1 MKQST
6 LSVNWIREAAYED
19 LLNYADERFGVR
31 FDPVTIGGSTL
42 DILQFADLE
51 EYIDRLAETTRE
63 EERLEL
69 PFWAKIWPTSILLS
83 HSLLK
88 MTPDPSREML
98 EIGAGIGLCGLFAAN
113 HGFRV
118 TISDNE
124 PEALLF
130 AQINILRNNLRDRAD
145 IALVDFTKDR
155 MERRFP
161 LLIGSEVLYREADYR
176 PLIKFLQHH
185 IEPSSDAAI
194 MLAKDYKLGAK
205 KFFKLAEPE
214 FSWQQKT
221 LGYRER
227 SGGDEPGEER
237 HLCTIYT
244 LTPKKCSA

>member
-1 MKQST
+1 MNHAT
-6 LSVNWIREAAYED
+6 LSEDWIRAAAFEE
-19 LLNYADERFGVR
+19 LLNLADERFGVR
-31 FDPVTIGGSTL
+31 FEPVSIGGYTL

-51 EYIDRLAETTRE
+51 EYIDRLAEATRE
-63 EERLEL
+63 EQRLEL

-88 MTPDPSREML
+88 MTPDPSRDML
-98 EIGAGIGLCGLFAAN
+98 EIGAGIGLCGLFAAK

-118 TISDNE
+118 TITDNE
-124 PEALLF
+124 PDALLF
-130 AQINILRNNLRDRAD
+130 AQINILKNSLQDRAAID
-145 IALVDFTKDR
+145 KVDFTTDR

-161 LLIGSEVLYREADYR
+161 LLIGSEVLYRENDYR

-185 IEPSSDAAI
+185 IEPSAEAAI
-194 MLAKDYKLGAK
+194 MLAKDYKLGAR

-227 SGGDEPGEER
+227 SDSNDGSEER
-237 HLCTIYT
+237 HLCSIFT
-244 LTPKKCSA
+244 LRPKKCSA